1 MGADQSLIKAAAAMA
16 PKQWDYSGIMKGIA
30 ALGKYAA
37 SKKQIAD
44 ELTTYGDAEINIKE
58 IPPEMMIGAFGD
70 QNAEFFPGVKQL
82 WSNATSVIKNP
93 LNTPRG
99 KKYKQAVKT
108 INTLKSSLE
117 KNKADLLSLADIKT
131 QINNNWQ
138 NRSAGISRES
148 FHRIADLQINNSTK
162 ELDGNMMFTIDNG
175 IQIYA
180 NDVVNMQTRAY
191 SVNEFMDGFYEN
203 IMNKDNN
210 NSDLKKIIKSVG
222 ETRRNQDKDWKEDDA
237 RDMIRTFMTGLK
249 NSKYGGNGI
258 KSLAFDFDISAGGGT
273 FVQANKNIFS
283 NPELSGEDANT
294 NYVEEY
300 KKNNPEA
307 TIDEITLAYEHQASD
322 VWNGSDSDVYESQIE
337 DWLLGIAKKDYD
349 RGQTKSD
356 LNKSGKF
363 QIGYLGGFVD
373 NEKVFGNDGIVDR
386 IKADKIFYIGRDTY
400 KKVNGKWAINDVR
413 GGGAQTKKNS
423 GFYYIN
429 PDKQSGKY
437 EDGSNI
443 SLAENLKVLNDKR
456 FKFLTDKN

>member
-1 MGADQSLIKAAAAMA
+1 MA

-44 ELTTYGDAEINIKE
+44 ELTIYGDAEINIKE
-58 IPPEMMIGAFGD
+58 MPPEMMTGAFGD
-70 QNAEFFPGVKQL
+70 QNAEFFPGIKQL
-82 WSNATSVIKNP
+82 WNESVTTQRKNP
-93 LNTPRG
+93 AFT
-99 KKYKQAVKT
+99 KKYKQATKT
-108 INTLKSSLE
+108 LNTLKSSLE
-117 KNKADLLSLADIKT
+117 KNKADLLLLADIKT

-148 FHRIADLQINNSTK
+148 FHRIADLQISNSTK

-222 ETRRNQDKDWKEDDA
+222 EKRKNQDYDWKEDDA

-307 TIDEITLAYEHQASD
+307 TTDEITLAYEHQASD
-322 VWNGSDSDVYESQIE
+322 VWDGSDSDVYESQIE

-349 RGQTKSD
+349 GGQAKAD
-356 LNKSGKF
+356 LNKSSNK
-363 QIGYLGGFVD
+363 IAMNLVLNKDYSTM
-373 NEKVFGNDGIVDR
+373 R
-386 IKADKIFYIGRDTY
+386 ADKVELANAA
-400 KKVNGKWAINDVR
+400 KAIKSKQSFGID
-413 GGGAQTKKNS
+413 GSLFAWDKGAQQWVYQDPDAPKVKGKQKLSPVPAT
-423 GFYYIN
+423 
-429 PDKQSGKY
+429 PDK
-437 EDGSNI
+437 EGSEGSAEALLFIFNNDPSI
-443 SLAENLKVLNDKR
+443 SKALGFGDLEKPDLPIIK
-456 FKFLTDKN
+456 TEE